1 MRKILCAA
9 LCLMVACPAAALAQT
24 TKIATEY
31 LMTLYAPLDPPQKI
45 DSALTI
51 YNVGSGGWVKG
62 PRIKGTVIAP
72 AADWI
77 RVMPG
82 GNLRQDVRLTV
93 ETDDGA
99 QIYVAYTGIISRSA
113 EVSQRAASGA
123 LLTPADEY
131 FLMTPTMETSSP
143 AYSWLNQVQCVG
155 KMVEVK
161 TGDHSFVKYD
171 IFVVR

>member
-1 MRKILCAA
+1 MRQILRAA
-9 LCLMVACPAAALAQT
+9 VCLMACCPAAAAAQT
-24 TKIATEY
+24 TKITTEY

-45 DSALTI
+45 DNSLTI
-51 YNVGSGGWVKG
+51 YNVSPGGWVKG
-62 PRIKGTVIAP
+62 PKISGTVIAP

-93 ETDDGA
+93 KTDDGA
-99 QIYVAYTGIISRSA
+99 QIYVTYHGIINRSA
-113 EVSQRAASGA
+113 DVSKRAASGA

-131 FLMTPTMETSSP
+131 FLMTPTMETSAK